1 MFIALITVLFTKI
14 LVLKDPLASRYYPFQ
29 LTRKPRFWGWI
40 LKASNWRSWDYKPQ
54 FYFQIPYW
62 VLCSSTPFTGFPGGS
77 VGKESACNTGDPGSI
92 PGWGR
97 FPWRREQLPTPVFL
111 PGESH
116 GQRSLVGH
124 SPWGAK
130 QSGML
135 LRATGKDLDYMGTG
149 SSPEGLG
156 DPLISVQSPQVTA

>member
-1 MFIALITVLFTKI
+1 M
-14 LVLKDPLASRYYPFQ
+14 
-29 LTRKPRFWGWI
+29 
-40 LKASNWRSWDYKPQ
+40 
-54 FYFQIPYW
+54 
-62 VLCSSTPFTGFPGGS
+62 
-77 VGKESACNTGDPGSI
+77 
-92 PGWGR
+92 
-97 FPWRREQLPTPVFL
+97 
-111 PGESH
+111 
-116 GQRSLVGH
+116 GH